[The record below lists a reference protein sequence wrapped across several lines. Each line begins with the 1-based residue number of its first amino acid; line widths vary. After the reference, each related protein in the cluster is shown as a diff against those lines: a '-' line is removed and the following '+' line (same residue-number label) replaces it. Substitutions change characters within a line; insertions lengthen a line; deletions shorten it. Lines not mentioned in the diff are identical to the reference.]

1 MAGVLLLSCFLLA
14 VAGMISVQSPTHLVR
29 KDAQQLTEEPLRE
42 KRTAPS
48 QTGKSDDGLGAVVA
62 QLVSELSSLKDKQH
76 ALEISQLTAK
86 SELQSTK
93 SELQST
99 KSELQSTMGELQNS
113 QSKIET
119 KVKNFSLSA
128 STFKKEPG

>member
-14 VAGMISVQSPTHLVR
+14 VAGVISVQSPTHLVR

-48 QTGKSDDGLGAVVA
+48 QTGKSDDCLGALLA
-62 QLVSELSSLKDKQH
+62 QQAAELSSLKDKLH

-99 KSELQSTMGELQNS
+99 KSE
-113 QSKIET
+113 
-119 KVKNFSLSA
+119 KVRTSVNQVRMSDH
-128 STFKKEPG
+128 